1 VNTTNELVTHSAN
14 PKVNK
19 KLNRPQSSMTRISME
34 KQQADRYNSVKHIYN
49 NKKCTYDIV
58 DKSYRSEKNYS
69 PILLSRKNLSSNS
82 ERRDPTPNP
91 ASDRLTASLAKHSK
105 SDRVS
110 THKSYFNS
118 LKKEEIETDDA
129 KIENDDAIE
138 DQDIVK
144 SQEKPSKSKDNYAK
158 TELFEKDMAERM
170 NSLEIVV

>member
-1 VNTTNELVTHSAN
+1 MTAVCLVSCLLWDWLSVSPTRLSCSRWSPTSA
-14 PKVNK
+14 
-19 KLNRPQSSMTRISME
+19 
-34 KQQADRYNSVKHIYN
+34 
-49 NKKCTYDIV
+49 
-58 DKSYRSEKNYS
+58 
-69 PILLSRKNLSSNS
+69 
-82 ERRDPTPNP
+82 RRQ
-91 ASDRLTASLAKHSK
+91 R
-105 SDRVS
+105 
-110 THKSYFNS
+110 YFNS